1 MMKLLFQPSTGH
13 NSLTE
18 VLNEGNSFIFSNICD
33 SYSNLAVV
41 PIILIIMNSEYGSSQ
56 QVFQKLR
63 NSINIWN

>member
-33 SYSNLAVV
+33 SHSNLAVV

-63 NSINIWN
+63 NSINI